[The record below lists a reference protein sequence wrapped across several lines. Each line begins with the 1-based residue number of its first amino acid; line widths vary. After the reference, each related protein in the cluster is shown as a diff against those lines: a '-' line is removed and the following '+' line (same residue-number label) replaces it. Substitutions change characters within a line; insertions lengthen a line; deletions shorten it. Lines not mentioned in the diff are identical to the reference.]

1 MERLPSGHEHLD
13 GDLEPDAL
21 DGTLRDL
28 ARINR
33 RLGGV
38 AISRRAIA
46 TLAGPTRSLHVLDV
60 GTGAADIPI
69 ALLADH
75 QGSVGR
81 VTGVD
86 HRAEIV
92 DWARARHPGASGLEL
107 AVADG
112 GSLPFADRSVDIAHA
127 SLVLHHLDPV
137 AASSLMAEM
146 ARVARFGV
154 IVNDL
159 DRRTHGWVGA
169 WLLGHLCTRNR
180 YTRHDAPVSVR
191 RAYRP
196 AEVLLLAAGAGLVEI
211 GRHWAPLRHRY
222 ALALRPTVAGDP
234 RSAA

>member
-1 MERLPSGHEHLD
+1 MERQPSAHEHLD
-13 GDLEPDAL
+13 GELEPEAL

-33 RLGGV
+33 RLGGI

-60 GTGAADIPI
+60 GTGAADIPL
-69 ALLADH
+69 ALLAD
-75 QGSVGR
+75 GRGPVGR
-81 VTGVD
+81 VTGID
-86 HRAEIV
+86 SRAEIV
-92 DWARARHPGASGLEL
+92 DWGRARHPGALGLEL
-107 AVADG
+107 AIADG
-112 GSLPFADRSVDIAHA
+112 GSLPFPDRSVDLAHA

-137 AASSLMAEM
+137 AASQLLAVM

-154 IVNDL
+154 VVNDL
-159 DRRTHGWVGA
+159 DRRAHGWVGA

-180 YTRHDAPVSVR
+180 YTRHDAPLSVR

-196 AEVLLLAAGAGLVEI
+196 EEVLLLAAGAGLVEI

-222 ALALRPTVAGDP
+222 ALALRPTLAVDHP
-234 RSAA
+234 SAA